1 MSSTGRGLNKEGLRT
16 PDRVQPKASLFTF
29 NKPPTTS
36 PFDSRTAPEFSLQS
50 PLPIRRVKG
59 HSLDLFSPCDNSTI
73 ASSRLNSSL
82 LYSSQVHSRSMSGF
96 KDFTPIR
103 GKETPEIE
111 AIRQKLQQQEVRLMT
126 FLKRM
131 KEKEREAE
139 EAKEKCAKLRKECR
153 ESTEQVAHLKAVLA
167 NYECQIAGL
176 TEKTTNSFERLL
188 HQKNCE
194 IQKLQSDLSMFQ
206 DQYAAKVEAEV
217 LAITHGKDLERGQ
230 TERLSRELEAAN
242 TRIKQLTEKNA
253 ALYEEIAGY
262 QFSLNRLKSRTE
274 SGNVYVRP
282 TQVSSEDFVELQA
295 RLKDVEEMQ
304 AAMMEQNCKLKAE
317 LAACR
322 DTDKANAAKVATLC
336 GDLFRHRCNI
346 VLFSRVLTAI
356 RDGETF
362 NLTLLLHSKASS
374 QPVQGHSLQSCVE
387 EAKQAIQCFEEL
399 ETAAVDWYSAQ
410 CGDSCRVS

>member
-1 MSSTGRGLNKEGLRT
+1 
-16 PDRVQPKASLFTF
+16 VQPKASLFTF
-29 NKPPTTS
+29 NKPPTAS
-36 PFDSRTAPEFSLQS
+36 PSDSRTAPDFSLQS
-50 PLPIRRVKG
+50 PVPVRRVKG

-82 LYSSQVHSRSMSGF
+82 LCSSQVHSRSMSGF
-96 KDFTPIR
+96 KDLTPIR
-103 GKETPEIE
+103 GKEAPEIE

-139 EAKEKCAKLRKECR
+139 EAKQKCAKLRKDYR
-153 ESTEQVAHLKAVLA
+153 ESTEQVAHLKGVLA
-167 NYECQIAGL
+167 NYECQIAAL
-176 TEKTTNSFERLL
+176 TEKTTCSLERLL

-194 IQKLQSDLSMFQ
+194 IQKLQSDLSMLQ
-206 DQYAAKVEAEV
+206 DQYEAKVEAEV
-217 LAITHGKDLERGQ
+217 LAITRGKEAERGQ
-230 TERLSRELEAAN
+230 VERLNRELEAAS

-253 ALYEEIAGY
+253 TLYEEIAGY
-262 QFSLNRLKSRTE
+262 QSSLARLKSRTE

-295 RLKDVEEMQ
+295 RLRDVEEMQ
-304 AAMMEQNCKLKAE
+304 AAMVEQNYKLKAE
-317 LAACR
+317 LAVCR
-322 DTDKANAAKVATLC
+322 DTDQANTAKVATLC

-346 VLFSRVLTAI
+346 MLLSRVLEAI

-362 NLTLLLHSKASS
+362 NLTLLLRSKANS
-374 QPVQGHSLQSCVE
+374 QPVQGHSLQSCAE
-387 EAKQAIQCFEEL
+387 EAKQAIHCFEEL

-410 CGDSCRVS
+410 CGDSCRVT